1 MMIVYD
7 KLPKL
12 IKEMGLENIKSHLIN
27 NAIRNIDEME
37 QELINK
43 DIKQMKII
51 ANSTVDYME
60 AVTGNKYGPQV
71 FDNTEYLNKLE
82 KYHLVIKLALFKKI
96 DRLKNINNLI
106 ALLQIKTIPL
116 MIQWDV
122 NEAVKLIKTIFKQL
136 GYSKKDYSIEKFFDD
151 DDKDLC
157 DIEITFIKNR
167 KLYKDY
173 FNDGLLLTYNSKEG
187 IRIIMKNTMEKIIE
201 NLVGGN
207 E

>member
-1 MMIVYD
+1 MLIVYD
-7 KLPKL
+7 KLPKI
-12 IKEMGLENIKSHLIN
+12 IKELGLENIKSHLVN
-27 NAIRNIDEME
+27 NAIKNIAEME
-37 QELINK
+37 MELINK

-51 ANSTVDYME
+51 ANSTIDYME

-71 FDNTEYLNKLE
+71 FNNTEYLNKLE
-82 KYHLVIKLALFKKI
+82 KYHIILKLALFKKI
-96 DRLKNINNLI
+96 EQLKNINELI

-122 NEAVKLIKTIFKQL
+122 NEAVKLIKSIFKQL

-151 DDKDLC
+151 ENKDLC
-157 DIEITFIKNR
+157 DIEITFIKNK
-167 KLYKDY
+167 KLYNDY

-187 IRIIMKNTMEKIIE
+187 IRIIMKNTMEEIIKA
-201 NLVGGN
+201 LGGN

>member
-1 MMIVYD
+1 MLIVYD
-7 KLPKL
+7 KLPKI
-12 IKEMGLENIKSHLIN
+12 IKELGLENIKSHLVN
-27 NAIRNIDEME
+27 NAIKNIDEME
-37 QELINK
+37 MELINK

-71 FDNTEYLNKLE
+71 FNNTEYLNKLE
-82 KYHLVIKLALFKKI
+82 KYHIILKLALFKKI
-96 DRLKNINNLI
+96 EQLKNINELI

-122 NEAVKLIKTIFKQL
+122 NEAVKLIKSIFKQL

-151 DDKDLC
+151 ENKDLC
-157 DIEITFIKNR
+157 DIEITFIKNK
-167 KLYKDY
+167 KLYNDY

-187 IRIIMKNTMEKIIE
+187 IRIIMKNTMEEIIKA
-201 NLVGGN
+201 LGGN

>member
-1 MMIVYD
+1 MLIVYD
-7 KLPKL
+7 KLPKI
-12 IKEMGLENIKSHLIN
+12 IKELGLENIKSHLVN
-27 NAIRNIDEME
+27 NAIKNIDEME
-37 QELINK
+37 MELINK

-51 ANSTVDYME
+51 ANSTIDYME

-71 FDNTEYLNKLE
+71 FNNTEYLSKLE
-82 KYHLVIKLALFKKI
+82 KYHIILKLALFKKI
-96 DRLKNINNLI
+96 EQLKNINELI

-122 NEAVKLIKTIFKQL
+122 NEAVKLIKSIFKQL

-151 DDKDLC
+151 ENKDLC

-167 KLYKDY
+167 KLYNDY

-187 IRIIMKNTMEKIIE
+187 IRIIMKNTMEEIIKA
-201 NLVGGN
+201 LGGN